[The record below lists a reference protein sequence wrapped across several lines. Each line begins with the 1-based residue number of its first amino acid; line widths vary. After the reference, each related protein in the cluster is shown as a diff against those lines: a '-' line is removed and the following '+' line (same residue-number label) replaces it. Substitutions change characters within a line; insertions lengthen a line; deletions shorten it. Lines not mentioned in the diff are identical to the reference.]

1 MKRGEAL
8 MATNEL
14 YTGERPGLI
23 ARARDILVRPQA
35 EWRRV
40 ASEEPA
46 PLIGS
51 YVVPLALLGAAVGF
65 AASVLYA
72 GPFAVNAAL
81 VSKAISA
88 LLYFVFALLGVA
100 VAAWLINLLAP
111 RFGAEANSG
120 RAMQLAAYSAT
131 PILIGALFA
140 AAPPIA
146 GLMMGVGVIYA
157 FILLAMGAQPLM
169 PLNDPNNN
177 VPRFTLSMA
186 GLAAIV
192 VALTAT
198 FVGPLIS
205 SGRQALVGAVE
216 TVAPPAAAPEIARRS
231 AAEAALDRLVQG
243 DAGLLLSDPGR
254 LEEQF
259 PDSLPSGFARQSVSQ
274 AQGGGVSRA
283 DGVYQQGDATL
294 SVAIIQ
300 FSANV
305 ESHALAELLNVKA
318 DGPTEGGYNRTQTID
333 GRFYAEE
340 VRPGS
345 SRYVVIGRG
354 IIMIAEG
361 GVTMD
366 QARGAV
372 ETIGLQRLE
381 GMFGR

>member
-23 ARARDILVRPQA
+23 ARARDMLIRPQS

-51 YVVPLALLGAAVGF
+51 YVVPLALLGAVVGLV
-65 AASVLYA
+65 ANVLYA
-72 GPFAVNAAL
+72 GAFAVNAAL
-81 VSKAISA
+81 VSKAVWA
-88 LLYFVFALLGVA
+88 LLYLVFAVLGVV
-100 VAAWLINLLAP
+100 VAAWLINMMAP
-111 RFGAEANSG
+111 RFGAEANNG

-131 PILIGALFA
+131 PVFVGALFA
-140 AAPPIA
+140 VAPPISA
-146 GLMMGVGVIYA
+146 LMLGVGIIYA
-157 FILLAMGAQPLM
+157 FILLAMGVQPLL
-169 PLNDPNNN
+169 PLRDPDNN
-177 VPRFTLSMA
+177 VPRFTLSIV
-186 GLAAIV
+186 GLAAII

-198 FVGPLIS
+198 FVGPLIN
-205 SGRQALVGAVE
+205 SGRVALVGAVE
-216 TVAPPAAAPEIARRS
+216 TVAPPPSAPEIVRRS

-243 DAGLLLSDPGR
+243 DAGLLLSDPAR

-259 PDSLPSGFARQSVSQ
+259 PDSLPSGFARQSVSK

-283 DGVYQQGDATL
+283 DGIYRQGDATL

-305 ESHALAELLNVKA
+305 EPPAVAELLNVKA

-340 VRPGS
+340 VRAGS

-354 IIMIAEG
+354 VIMIAEG

-366 QARGAV
+366 QARAAV